1 MKRKRSST
9 VYKKTVEYLKD
20 HQYDLENLPPNF
32 YTELG
37 VPPLVRCSTCYKV
50 FPFESSSLYYDS
62 HGTIVCESCKDKA
75 VELEITNAMK
85 TVKFPSS
92 IDVKEPVIHFPTNF
106 PTNKKSKKRLKALYC
121 EGCVANSCRNCPY
134 IYYGN

>member
-50 FPFESSSLYYDS
+50 FPFESPSLYYDS
-62 HGTIVCESCKDKA
+62 YGTIVCESCKDKA
-75 VELEITNAMK
+75 VELEIAKAME

-92 IDVKEPVIHFPTNF
+92 IDVKEPVIYFS
-106 PTNKKSKKRLKALYC
+106 TNKKSKKGLKSSYC

-134 IYYGN
+134 RYYGN